1 MKELVEYVK
10 DEIVDAREYFDNDE
24 HFDEVFKQA
33 GWNDESARLFDCG
46 YVKALEHI
54 LNKLQENNGETEQK
68 IIRKLKKI

>member
-1 MKELVEYVK
+1 MKELIEYVK
-10 DEIVDAREYFDNDE
+10 DEIVDAKEYFDNDE
-24 HFDEVFKQA
+24 HFNEVFEQA

-54 LNKLQENNGETEQK
+54 LNKLQENNGEAEQK

>member
-1 MKELVEYVK
+1 MKELIEYVK

-24 HFDEVFKQA
+24 HFNEVFEQA

-54 LNKLQENNGETEQK
+54 LNKLQENNGETEQR

>member
-10 DEIVDAREYFDNDE
+10 DEIIDAKEYFDNDE
-24 HFDEVFKQA
+24 HFNEVFEQA

>member
-10 DEIVDAREYFDNDE
+10 DEIIDAKEYFDSDE
-24 HFDEVFKQA
+24 HFEEVFEQA

-46 YVKALEHI
+46 YVKALEHL
-54 LNKLQENNGETEQK
+54 LNKLQENNGEAEQK

>member
-1 MKELVEYVK
+1 MKELIEYVK

-24 HFDEVFKQA
+24 HLDEVFEQA

-54 LNKLQENNGETEQK
+54 LNKLQENNGETE
-68 IIRKLKKI
+68 

>member
-10 DEIVDAREYFDNDE
+10 DELIDAKEYFDSDE
-24 HFDEVFKQA
+24 HFEEVYEQA

-54 LNKLQENNGETEQK
+54 LNKLQEYEQE
-68 IIRKLKKI
+68 

>member
-10 DEIVDAREYFDNDE
+10 DEIIDAKEYFDNDE
-24 HFDEVFKQA
+24 HFDEVFEQA

>member
-10 DEIVDAREYFDNDE
+10 DEIIDAKEYFDSDE
-24 HFDEVFKQA
+24 HFDEVFEQA

-54 LNKLQENNGETEQK
+54 LNKLQENNGETEQR

>member
-1 MKELVEYVK
+1 MKELIEYVK
-10 DEIVDAREYFDNDE
+10 DEIVDAKEYFDNDE
-24 HFDEVFKQA
+24 HFNEVFEQV

-54 LNKLQENNGETEQK
+54 LNKLQEYNGETEQK

>member
-1 MKELVEYVK
+1 MKELIEYVK
-10 DEIVDAREYFDNDE
+10 NEIVDAKEYFDNDE
-24 HFDEVFKQA
+24 HFGEVFEQA

-54 LNKLQENNGETEQK
+54 LNKLQEYNGETEQR

>member
-24 HFDEVFKQA
+24 HFDEVFEQA
-33 GWNDESARLFDCG
+33 GLNDESARLFDCG

-54 LNKLQENNGETEQK
+54 LNKLQEHEQE
-68 IIRKLKKI
+68 